1 MPLTPS
7 QRAAVE
13 SVHEPLFIQAGA
25 GTGKTFTLTKRI
37 AYGLS
42 QESGPL
48 IGDVD
53 RLLTI
58 TFTNK
63 AAGELVG
70 RVRAELRA
78 QGLDEESLKIDAAWI
93 STIHSMC
100 RRMLLSH
107 AFDVGIDPGAN
118 LLTEDE
124 TQALSALALDA
135 LLRDNANDARL
146 VMLFDNLGVE
156 SATNLIS
163 SLSELLM
170 LAPGGGDDFDL
181 GPAPAPART
190 IASRVQGL
198 LATYQGA
205 LAELDE
211 LGLPEGKITYAQ
223 NRDKVAAVAVALE
236 TLLASQGGAFSWSV
250 LANAIE
256 ECRPPGGGNLSA
268 PYKGIFGECKDA
280 LLELA
285 AEAQS
290 ASAHELLRVALDFA
304 AEHLDRHRAL
314 KRAQGAFDTNDL
326 LIAAYKLLDEDDEL
340 AQSYRDSFDS
350 VMVDEFQDTDN
361 LQVGIVGKICDEGLT
376 TLATVGDAQQS
387 IYGFRGADLEVYQRM
402 RAMMRERGSN
412 EVELTINYRSQPDI
426 LRFVEGV
433 FSKPEFFGGE
443 FLKVS
448 SGREEDSGPSWL
460 APDEPRVKILL
471 SAGHKAERGQGR
483 TSVDALRQADAVA
496 LADEFERLHAR
507 GASYGDMAILLQSTK
522 GAKAGPYLRELRR
535 RGIPVIVSGGSDFF
549 LQPEVSTVSM
559 LLRVL
564 ADRDDDEALFALLGS
579 DFFDASDD
587 ALLALSVI
595 NRQCLKLLPGES
607 RAKPSL
613 YDALCLYVE
622 KAQGNL
628 DKSLTRAFD
637 TLEHALSASP
647 GTPLAQIVREAIAL
661 SGWQAT
667 LAARGIEGGA
677 IFANIERMCDL
688 IDDYEALNGH
698 APFAT
703 SSYFRGLVD
712 MAHEGMAARAKL
724 GTLVSS
730 GSNAVRIMTI
740 HSSKG
745 LEFPI
750 VAVAEFEKSARNT
763 GTQLISLSEEGK
775 RYLALGVTGSN
786 AAARYLA
793 DEDQDPGSFA
803 LASEVAE
810 HRAHAHQLKKLR
822 DAQEQQRL
830 LYVALTRARD
840 KLILV
845 THDGAFASKGDLSA
859 GLTGS
864 CLHAVFGKDIPA
876 GHAQVTT
883 DAGALVELVVTEVP
897 YGAQD
902 DRANDE
908 EGSLVVM
915 HRYPAFD
922 PSPRI
927 SAQPLASR
935 QIYSY
940 SSIAHRDAQR
950 HELVAPAIA
959 LRDRSR
965 DVETV
970 SPVGSS
976 FHLVAQWLASAPRAD
991 GRGIE
996 RRMLAAAHRYGLD
1009 EEQRARLAKAVA
1021 AWVSSE
1027 RYAMV
1032 QGYARRHA
1040 EYTFCVDVEGVPLE
1054 GYIDLACFDDAG
1066 GALVIDY
1073 KTGTGGQDDDLHAR
1087 YELQAQCYAYALLS
1101 AGSCEHVDMVFVRP
1115 EADMQE
1121 VRFAFDASDIPVLAQ
1136 RILTS

>member
-13 SVHEPLFIQAGA
+13 SAHEPLFIQAGA

-63 AAGELVG
+63 AAGELIG

-100 RRMLLSH
+100 RRILLSH
-107 AFDVGIDPGAN
+107 AFDVGVDPGAN

-135 LLRDNANDARL
+135 LLQDNAKDARL
-146 VMLFDNLGVE
+146 NLLFDSLGVE
-156 SATNLIS
+156 SATKLVNN
-163 SLSELLM
+163 LSELLM
-170 LAPGGGDDFDL
+170 LAPGGRNDFDL
-181 GPAPAPART
+181 GPAPAPARV

-211 LGLPEGKITYAQ
+211 LGLPEGKVTYAQ
-223 NRDKVAAVAVALE
+223 NRDKIAAIAAALE
-236 TLLASQGGAFSWSV
+236 ALSANQKGSPSWGAV
-250 LANAIE
+250 VNAIK
-256 ECRPPGGGNLSA
+256 ECKPPSGGNLSE
-268 PYKGIFGECKDA
+268 PYKGIFGECKEA
-280 LLELA
+280 LLEVMV
-285 AEAQS
+285 EAQS
-290 ASAHELLRVALDFA
+290 ASAYEVLRAALDLA
-304 AEHLDRHRAL
+304 AEHLERHRTL
-314 KRAQGAFDTNDL
+314 KRAKGALDTNDL
-326 LIAAYKLLDEDDEL
+326 LIAAYKLLDEDEAL
-340 AQSYRDSFDS
+340 AQMYRDSFDS

-361 LQVGIVGKICDEGLT
+361 LQVGIVSKLCDEGLT

-387 IYGFRGADLEVYQRM
+387 IYRFRGADLEVYQRT
-402 RAMMRERGSN
+402 RAMMREHGSN
-412 EVELTINYRSQPDI
+412 EVELTVNYRSQPDI
-426 LRFVEGV
+426 LRFVEEI

-448 SGREEDSGPSWL
+448 SGRKEDSDSSRPE
-460 APDEPRVKILL
+460 PDEPRVKVLL
-471 SAGHKAERGQGR
+471 SAGHKAEKGRGR
-483 TSVDALRQADAVA
+483 TSVDALRQADAAA
-496 LADEFERLHAR
+496 LADEFAHLHEQ
-507 GASYGDMAILLQSTK
+507 GIPYGDMAILLQSTK
-522 GAKAGPYLRELRR
+522 GTKAGCYLRELRR
-535 RGIPVIVSGGSDFF
+535 RNIPVIVSGGSDFF
-549 LQPEVSTVSM
+549 LQPEVSTVVM

-564 ADRDDDEALFALLGS
+564 ADRDDDEALFDLLGS
-579 DFFDASDD
+579 DFFNASDD

-595 NRQCLKLLPGES
+595 NRQRLKLLPGES

-622 KAQGNL
+622 EAEGGADEAL
-628 DKSLTRAFD
+628 GRAFVTID
-637 TLEHALSASP
+637 HVLAASSSM
-647 GTPLAQIVREAIAL
+647 PLAQVVREAVAL

-677 IFANIERMCDL
+677 VFANIERMCDL

-703 SSYFRGLVD
+703 STYFRSLVD
-712 MAHEGMAARAKL
+712 MAHEGAGVRAKL

-730 GSNAVRIMTI
+730 GRDAVQIMTI

-745 LEFPI
+745 LEFPV
-750 VAVAEFEKSARNT
+750 VAVAEFEKGTRNT
-763 GTQLISLSEEGK
+763 GMQLISLSEEGK
-775 RYLALGVTGSN
+775 RYLALGATGSD
-786 AAARYLA
+786 AAAGYLA
-793 DEDQDPGSFA
+793 DETQDPGSFT

-810 HRAHAHQLKKLR
+810 HRAHAIQLEKLR

-845 THDGAFASKGDLSA
+845 AHDSTFASKGDLSA
-859 GLTGS
+859 GLTS
-864 CLHAVFGKDIPA
+864 DCLHAVFGEKIPTQ
-876 GHAQVTT
+876 HAKVTT
-883 DAGALVELVVTEVP
+883 GTGALVELDITEVP
-897 YGAQD
+897 YGAPEGQAD
-902 DRANDE
+902 DE
-908 EGSLVVM
+908 EGSLAVM
-915 HRYPAFD
+915 HRYPVFEL
-922 PSPRI
+922 PPRI
-927 SAQPLASR
+927 SAQPLDHR

-940 SSIAHRDAQR
+940 SSIAHRDAQHR
-950 HELVAPAIA
+950 ELIAPAVT
-959 LRDRSR
+959 LHDRSQ

-976 FHLVAQWLASAPRAD
+976 FHLVAQWLASVPRAD
-991 GRGIE
+991 ERGIE
-996 RRMLAAAHRYGLD
+996 RRMLAAARRYGLD
-1009 EEQRARLAKAVA
+1009 EEQRVRLANAVA

-1032 QGYARRHA
+1032 QEYERRHA
-1040 EYTFCVDVEGVPLE
+1040 EYAFCVDVEGVPLE
-1054 GYIDLACFDDAG
+1054 GYIDLICFDDEG

-1073 KTGTGGQDDDLHAR
+1073 KTGTSGQGEDLHER
-1087 YELQAQCYAYALLS
+1087 YALQAQCYAYALLS
-1101 AGSCEHVDMVFVRP
+1101 SGACEHVDMAFVRP
-1115 EADMQE
+1115 EAGMQE
-1121 VRFAFDASDIPVLAQ
+1121 VAFSFDAGDVPALAQ
-1136 RILTS
+1136 HILGA

>member
-7 QRAAVE
+7 QQSAVE
-13 SVHEPLFIQAGA
+13 SAHEPLFIQAGA

-63 AAGELVG
+63 AAGELIG

-124 TQALSALALDA
+124 TQALSALAFDA
-135 LLRDNANDARL
+135 LLQDNAKDARL
-146 VMLFDNLGVE
+146 IMLFDKLGVE
-156 SATNLIS
+156 STTKLIS
-163 SLSELLM
+163 NLSELLM
-170 LAPGGGDDFDL
+170 LAPGGSADFDL
-181 GPAPAPART
+181 GPAPAPAR
-190 IASRVQGL
+190 IIVSRVQGL
-198 LATYQGA
+198 LATYQRA

-223 NRDKVAAVAVALE
+223 NRDKIATVVATLE
-236 TLLASQGGAFSWSV
+236 TLIASQRGALSWNT
-250 LANAIE
+250 ATNAIE
-256 ECRPPGGGNLSA
+256 ECKPPGGRNLSA
-268 PYKGIFGECKDA
+268 PYNGIFGECKDA
-280 LLELA
+280 LLEFA

-290 ASAHELLRVALDFA
+290 ASAYELLRAALDLA
-304 AEHLDRHRAL
+304 AEHLDRHHAL
-314 KRAQGAFDTNDL
+314 KQAQGAFDTNDL

-340 AQSYRDSFDS
+340 AQAYRDSFDS

-361 LQVGIVGKICDEGLT
+361 LQVGIVSKICDEGLT

-387 IYGFRGADLEVYQRM
+387 IYGFRGADLEVYQRT

-426 LRFVEGV
+426 LRFVEDI
-433 FSKPEFFGGE
+433 FSKPEFFGSE

-448 SGREEDSGPSWL
+448 SGREEGSGPPWL
-460 APDEPRVKILL
+460 MPDEPRVKILF
-471 SAGHKAERGQGR
+471 SAGHKAEKGQGR
-483 TSVDALRQADAVA
+483 TSTDALRQADAVA
-496 LADEFERLHAR
+496 LADEFERLHAQ

-522 GAKAGPYLRELRR
+522 GAKAGPYLRELRK
-535 RGIPVIVSGGSDFF
+535 RGIPVIISGGSDFF
-549 LQPEVSTVSM
+549 LQPEVSTVVM

-564 ADRDDDEALFALLGS
+564 ANRDDDEALFDLLGS
-579 DFFDASDD
+579 DFFNASDD

-595 NRQCLKLLPGES
+595 NRQRLKLLPGES

-613 YDALCLYVE
+613 YDALCLYVDE
-622 KAQGNL
+622 APGDADEAL
-628 DKSLTRAFD
+628 SRARATID
-637 TLEHALSASP
+637 HALAVSSSRP
-647 GTPLAQIVREAIAL
+647 FAQTLREAIAL

-677 IFANIERMCDL
+677 VFANIERMCDL
-688 IDDYEALNGH
+688 VDDFEALNGH
-698 APFAT
+698 ALFAA
-703 SSYFRGLVD
+703 SNYFRNLVD
-712 MAHEGMAARAKL
+712 MAHGGTAARAKL

-730 GSNAVRIMTI
+730 GSNAVCIMTI

-750 VAVAEFEKSARNT
+750 VAVAEFEKNTRNR
-763 GTQLISLSEEGK
+763 GVQLISLSEGGK
-775 RYLALGVTGSN
+775 RYLALGVAGSSP
-786 AAARYLA
+786 AARYLA

-803 LASEVAE
+803 LAGEVTE

-845 THDGAFASKGDLSA
+845 THDSTFASKGDLSA
-859 GLTGS
+859 GLTS
-864 CLHAVFGKDIPA
+864 DCLHAVFGEEIPA
-876 GHAQVTT
+876 QYAKVTT
-883 DAGALVELVVTEVP
+883 DAGALVELDITEVP
-897 YGAQD
+897 YGAQGKQ
-902 DRANDE
+902 AN
-908 EGSLVVM
+908 EGESPLVVE
-915 HRYPAFD
+915 HCYPPFVL
-922 PSPRI
+922 PPRI
-927 SAQPLASR
+927 SAQSRDCR

-940 SSIAHRDAQR
+940 SSIAHRDAQHR
-950 HELVAPAIA
+950 DLAAPAVV
-959 LRDRSR
+959 LRDRSQ
-965 DVETV
+965 DTDTV
-970 SPVGSS
+970 SRVGSA
-976 FHLVAQWLASAPRAD
+976 FHLVAQWLAQTPRVD
-991 GRGIE
+991 ERSIE
-996 RRMLAAAHRYGLD
+996 RRMLAVARRWGLD
-1009 EEQRARLAKAVA
+1009 EAERTRLAEAVA
-1021 AWVSSE
+1021 AWVSSACFARVQDYAH
-1027 RYAMV
+1027 RYAE
-1032 QGYARRHA
+1032 YA
-1040 EYTFCVDVEGVPLE
+1040 FCVDVEGVALE
-1054 GYIDLACFDDAG
+1054 GYIDLVCFDDANA
-1066 GALVIDY
+1066 ALVVDY
-1073 KTGTGGQDDDLHAR
+1073 KTGTSGQDEDLHER
-1087 YELQAQCYAYALLS
+1087 YALQAQCYAYALLS
-1101 AGSCEHVDMVFVRP
+1101 SGVCEHVDMVFVRP
-1115 EADMQE
+1115 EAGMQE
-1121 VRFAFDASDIPVLAQ
+1121 VTFSFDAIDAPTLAQ
-1136 RILTS
+1136 RILGA

>member
-7 QRAAVE
+7 QQAAVE
-13 SVHEPLFIQAGA
+13 SAHEPLFIQAGA

-37 AYGLS
+37 AHGLS

-48 IGDVD
+48 IGDVS

-63 AAGELVG
+63 AAGELIG

-107 AFDVGIDPGAN
+107 AFDVGVDPGAN

-135 LLRDNANDARL
+135 LLQDNAKDVRL
-146 VMLFDNLGVE
+146 IMLFDNLGVE
-156 SATNLIS
+156 GATNLIS

-170 LAPGGGDDFDL
+170 LAPGGRDDFDL
-181 GPAPAPART
+181 GPAPASVRT
-190 IASRVQGL
+190 IVSRVQGL

-223 NRDKVAAVAVALE
+223 NRDKIAVVASALE
-236 TLLASQGGAFSWSV
+236 TLVATQKGAPSWSV
-250 LANAIE
+250 VANVIE
-256 ECRPPGGGNLSA
+256 ECKPPGGGNLSA

-280 LLELA
+280 LLEFA
-285 AEAQS
+285 IEAQS
-290 ASAHELLRVALDFA
+290 ASAYELLRAALDFA
-304 AEHLDRHRAL
+304 AEHLERHHVL
-314 KRAQGAFDTNDL
+314 KQAQGALDTNDL

-340 AQSYRDSFDS
+340 AQAYRDSFDS
-350 VMVDEFQDTDN
+350 VMVDEFQDTDS
-361 LQVGIVGKICDEGLT
+361 LQVGIVSKICDDGLT

-387 IYGFRGADLEVYQRM
+387 IYGFRGADLEVYQRT

-426 LRFVEGV
+426 LRFVEDI

-460 APDEPRVKILL
+460 APDEPRVKILF
-471 SAGHKAERGQGR
+471 SAGHKAEKGQGR

-496 LADEFERLHAR
+496 LADEFERLHMQ
-507 GASYGDMAILLQSTK
+507 GAAYGDMAILLQSTK
-522 GAKAGPYLRELRR
+522 GAKAGPYLRELRK

-549 LQPEVSTVSM
+549 LQPEVSTVVM

-564 ADRDDDEALFALLGS
+564 ADRDDDEALFDLLGS
-579 DFFDASDD
+579 DFFNASDD

-595 NRQCLKLLPGES
+595 NRQRLKLLPGES

-622 KAQGNL
+622 EAGAGVDEAL
-628 DKSLTRAFD
+628 GRARATID
-637 TLEHALSASP
+637 HALAISSS
-647 GTPLAQIVREAIAL
+647 TPFAQVLREAVEL
-661 SGWQAT
+661 SGWRVT

-677 IFANIERMCDL
+677 VFANIERMCDL
-688 IDDYEALNGH
+688 VDDYEALNGH
-698 APFAT
+698 ALFAV
-703 SSYFRGLVD
+703 SNYFRSLVD
-712 MAHEGMAARAKL
+712 MAHGGTAARAKL
-724 GTLVSS
+724 GTLVGS

-750 VAVAEFEKSARNT
+750 VAVAEFDKSAR
-763 GTQLISLSEEGK
+763 GAGAQLISLSEEGK

-786 AAARYLA
+786 ATARYLA

-845 THDGAFASKGDLSA
+845 AHDGAFASKGDLSA
-859 GLTGS
+859 GLTS
-864 CLHAVFGKDIPA
+864 DCLHAVFGKEIPTR
-876 GHAQVTT
+876 HAKITT
-883 DAGALVELVVTEVP
+883 DAGALVELAVTEVP
-897 YGAQD
+897 YGAQEEQMD
-902 DRANDE
+902 DE
-908 EGSLVVM
+908 ESSLVVA
-915 HRYPAFD
+915 HRYPAFEL
-922 PSPRI
+922 SPRI
-927 SAQPLASR
+927 SAQPLDRA

-940 SSIAHRDAQR
+940 SSIAHRDAQHR
-950 HELVAPAIA
+950 ELVAPAVA
-959 LRDRSR
+959 LRDRSQDTDTASR
-965 DVETV
+965 
-970 SPVGSS
+970 VGSA
-976 FHLVAQWLASAPRAD
+976 FHLVAQWLAQTPRVD
-991 GRGIE
+991 ERSIE
-996 RRMLAAAHRYGLD
+996 RRMFAASRCYGLIED
-1009 EEQRARLAKAVA
+1009 ERVRLAGAVA
-1021 AWVSSE
+1021 AWVSSAC
-1027 RYAMV
+1027 YARV
-1032 QGYARRHA
+1032 QEYARRYA
-1040 EYTFCVDVEGVPLE
+1040 EYAFCVDVEGVALE
-1054 GYIDLACFDDAG
+1054 GYIDLVCFDDAG
-1066 GALVIDY
+1066 AALVIDY
-1073 KTGTGGQDDDLHAR
+1073 KTGTSGQGEDLHER
-1087 YELQAQCYAYALLS
+1087 YALQAQCYAYALLS
-1101 AGSCEHVDMVFVRP
+1101 SGACEHVDMAFVRP

-1121 VRFAFDASDIPVLAQ
+1121 VTFAFDASDVPTLAQ
-1136 RILTS
+1136 HILGA

>member
-7 QRAAVE
+7 QQAAVE
-13 SVHEPLFIQAGA
+13 SAHEPLFIQAGA

-42 QESGPL
+42 QGSGPL
-48 IGDVD
+48 ISDVD

-63 AAGELVG
+63 AAGELIG

-100 RRMLLSH
+100 RRILLSH
-107 AFDVGIDPGAN
+107 AFDVGVDPGAN

-135 LLRDNANDARL
+135 LLQDNAKDARL
-146 VMLFDNLGVE
+146 ILLFDNLGVE
-156 SATNLIS
+156 SATKLINN
-163 SLSELLM
+163 LSELLM
-170 LAPGGGDDFDL
+170 LAPGGRDDFDL
-181 GPAPAPART
+181 GPAPASARV

-211 LGLPEGKITYAQ
+211 LGLPEGKITYVQ
-223 NRDKVAAVAVALE
+223 NRDKVAAVAAALE
-236 TLLASQGGAFSWSV
+236 ALSTSQKRPLSWSA

-256 ECRPPGGGNLSA
+256 ECKPPGGGNLSA
-268 PYKGIFGECKDA
+268 PYNGIFAECRDA
-280 LLELA
+280 LLEAA

-290 ASAHELLRVALDFA
+290 ASAYELLRAALDFA
-304 AEHLDRHRAL
+304 AEHLERHRAL
-314 KRAQGAFDTNDL
+314 KQAQGALDTNDL
-326 LIAAYKLLDEDDEL
+326 LIATYKLLDEDDEL
-340 AQSYRDSFDS
+340 ARTYRESFDS

-361 LQVGIVGKICDEGLT
+361 LQVGIVSKICDENLA

-387 IYGFRGADLEVYQRM
+387 IYGFRGADLEVYQRT

-412 EVELTINYRSQPDI
+412 EVELTVNYRSQPDI
-426 LRFVEGV
+426 LRFVEDI

-448 SGREEDSGPSWL
+448 SGREEGFNPSWL
-460 APDEPRVKILL
+460 LPDEPRVKILL
-471 SAGHKAERGQGR
+471 SAGHKAEKGQGR

-496 LADEFERLHAR
+496 LADEFERLHAQ
-507 GASYGDMAILLQSTK
+507 GAPYGDMAILLQSTK
-522 GAKAGPYLRELRR
+522 GAKAGPYLRELRK

-549 LQPEVSTVSM
+549 LQPEVSTVVM

-564 ADRDDDEALFALLGS
+564 ADRDDDEALFDLLGS
-579 DFFDASDD
+579 DFFNAGDD
-587 ALLALSVI
+587 ALLVLSVI
-595 NRQCLKLLPGES
+595 NRQRLRLLPGES

-613 YDALCLYVE
+613 YDALCLYIDE
-622 KAQGNL
+622 AQDDADEAL
-628 DKSLTRAFD
+628 ARAFD
-637 TLEHALSASP
+637 TLEYALAASP
-647 GTPLAQIVREAIAL
+647 SIPLAQLVREAIAL
-661 SGWQAT
+661 SGWQVT
-667 LAARGIEGGA
+667 LSAV
-677 IFANIERMCDL
+677 FANIERACDL
-688 IDDYEALNGH
+688 IEDYEKLHGH

-703 SSYFRGLVD
+703 SAYFRSLVD
-712 MAHEGMAARAKL
+712 LAREGKGARAKL

-730 GSNAVRIMTI
+730 GQDAVCIMTI

-763 GTQLISLSEEGK
+763 GTPLISLSEEGR
-775 RYLALGVTGSN
+775 RYLALGVTGSS
-786 AAARYLA
+786 AAARYLT

-803 LASEVAE
+803 FASEVAE

-845 THDGAFASKGDLSA
+845 AHDGAFASKGDLSA
-859 GLTGS
+859 GLASS
-864 CLHAVFGKDIPA
+864 CLHAVFGKEIPTQ
-876 GHAQVTT
+876 HARIRT
-883 DAGALVELVVTEVP
+883 DAGALVELAITEVP
-897 YGAQD
+897 YGAQEEQAD
-902 DRANDE
+902 DE
-908 EGSLVVM
+908 KGSLVVM
-915 HRYPAFD
+915 HRYPVFEL
-922 PSPRI
+922 PPRI
-927 SAQPLASR
+927 SAQPLDRR

-940 SSIAHRDAQR
+940 SSIAHRDAQHR
-950 HELVAPAIA
+950 ELVAPAVT
-959 LRDRSR
+959 LHDRSQ

-976 FHLVAQWLASAPRAD
+976 FHLVAQWLALVPRAD
-991 GRGIE
+991 ERSIE
-996 RRMLAAAHRYGLD
+996 RRMLAAARRYGLD
-1009 EEQRARLAKAVA
+1009 EEQRTRLANAVA

-1032 QGYARRHA
+1032 QEYARRYA
-1040 EYTFCVDVEGVPLE
+1040 EYAFCVDVEGVPLE
-1054 GYIDLACFDDAG
+1054 GYIDLICFDDEG

-1073 KTGTGGQDDDLHAR
+1073 KTGTSGQGEDLHER
-1087 YELQAQCYAYALLS
+1087 YALQAQCYAYALLS
-1101 AGSCEHVDMVFVRP
+1101 SGACEHVDMAFVRP
-1115 EADMQE
+1115 EANMEE
-1121 VRFAFDASDIPVLAQ
+1121 VLFSFDASDAPALAQ
-1136 RILTS
+1136 KILA

>member
-236 TLLASQGGAFSWSV
+236 TLLASQGGAFSWSM

-290 ASAHELLRVALDFA
+290 ASAYELLRVALDFA

-496 LADEFERLHAR
+496 LARRIRAVTCTGRL
-507 GASYGDMAILLQSTK
+507 
-522 GAKAGPYLRELRR
+522 
-535 RGIPVIVSGGSDFF
+535 V
-549 LQPEVSTVSM
+549 
-559 LLRVL
+559 
-564 ADRDDDEALFALLGS
+564 
-579 DFFDASDD
+579 
-587 ALLALSVI
+587 
-595 NRQCLKLLPGES
+595 
-607 RAKPSL
+607 
-613 YDALCLYVE
+613 
-622 KAQGNL
+622 
-628 DKSLTRAFD
+628 
-637 TLEHALSASP
+637 
-647 GTPLAQIVREAIAL
+647 
-661 SGWQAT
+661 W
-667 LAARGIEGGA
+667 
-677 IFANIERMCDL
+677 
-688 IDDYEALNGH
+688 
-698 APFAT
+698 
-703 SSYFRGLVD
+703 
-712 MAHEGMAARAKL
+712 
-724 GTLVSS
+724 
-730 GSNAVRIMTI
+730 
-740 HSSKG
+740 
-745 LEFPI
+745 
-750 VAVAEFEKSARNT
+750 
-763 GTQLISLSEEGK
+763 
-775 RYLALGVTGSN
+775 
-786 AAARYLA
+786 
-793 DEDQDPGSFA
+793 
-803 LASEVAE
+803 
-810 HRAHAHQLKKLR
+810 
-822 DAQEQQRL
+822 
-830 LYVALTRARD
+830 
-840 KLILV
+840 
-845 THDGAFASKGDLSA
+845 
-859 GLTGS
+859 
-864 CLHAVFGKDIPA
+864 
-876 GHAQVTT
+876 
-883 DAGALVELVVTEVP
+883 
-897 YGAQD
+897 
-902 DRANDE
+902 
-908 EGSLVVM
+908 
-915 HRYPAFD
+915 
-922 PSPRI
+922 
-927 SAQPLASR
+927 
-935 QIYSY
+935 
-940 SSIAHRDAQR
+940 
-950 HELVAPAIA
+950 
-959 LRDRSR
+959 
-965 DVETV
+965 
-970 SPVGSS
+970 
-976 FHLVAQWLASAPRAD
+976 
-991 GRGIE
+991 
-996 RRMLAAAHRYGLD
+996 
-1009 EEQRARLAKAVA
+1009 
-1021 AWVSSE
+1021 
-1027 RYAMV
+1027 
-1032 QGYARRHA
+1032 
-1040 EYTFCVDVEGVPLE
+1040 
-1054 GYIDLACFDDAG
+1054 
-1066 GALVIDY
+1066 
-1073 KTGTGGQDDDLHAR
+1073 
-1087 YELQAQCYAYALLS
+1087 
-1101 AGSCEHVDMVFVRP
+1101 
-1115 EADMQE
+1115 
-1121 VRFAFDASDIPVLAQ
+1121 
-1136 RILTS
+1136 

>member
-7 QRAAVE
+7 QKAAVE
-13 SVHEPLFIQAGA
+13 SAHEPLFIQAGA

-63 AAGELVG
+63 AAGELIG

-100 RRMLLSH
+100 RRILLSH

-135 LLRDNANDARL
+135 LLQDNASNARL

-156 SATNLIS
+156 SATKLIS

-181 GPAPAPART
+181 GPAPAPAR
-190 IASRVQGL
+190 AMVSRVRGL

-205 LAELDE
+205 LAELDG
-211 LGLPEGKITYAQ
+211 LGLPEGKITYVQ
-223 NRDKVAAVAVALE
+223 NRDKVAAVAAALE
-236 TLLASQGGAFSWSV
+236 ALTVSQKDVPSWSALAST
-250 LANAIE
+250 LE
-256 ECRPPGGGNLSA
+256 ECKPPGGGNLSA
-268 PYKGIFGECKDA
+268 PYNGIFAECKDA
-280 LLELA
+280 LLEVA

-290 ASAHELLRVALDFA
+290 ASAYELLRSALDFA
-304 AEHLDRHRAL
+304 EEHLERHRAL
-314 KRAQGAFDTNDL
+314 KQAQGACDTNDL
-326 LIAAYKLLDEDDEL
+326 LIATYRLLDEDDEL
-340 AQSYRDSFDS
+340 SRIYRESFDS

-361 LQVGIVGKICDEGLT
+361 LQVGIVSKMCDEGLS

-387 IYGFRGADLEVYQRM
+387 IYGFRGADLEVYQRT
-402 RAMMRERGSN
+402 RAMMREHGSN

-426 LRFVEGV
+426 LRFVEDI
-433 FSKPEFFGGE
+433 FSKPEFFGGG

-448 SGREEDSGPSWL
+448 SGREEGSGPPWL
-460 APDEPRVKILL
+460 APGEPRVKILL
-471 SAGHKAERGQGR
+471 SAGHKAEKGQGR
-483 TSVDALRQADAVA
+483 TSVDALRQADAAA
-496 LADEFERLHAR
+496 LADEFERLHAQ

-522 GAKAGPYLRELRR
+522 GTKAGPYLRELRR

-549 LQPEVSTVSM
+549 LQPEVSTVVI

-564 ADRDDDEALFALLGS
+564 ADRDDDEALFDLLGS
-579 DFFDASDD
+579 DFFNASDD

-595 NRQCLKLLPGES
+595 NRQRLKLLPGES

-613 YDALCLYVE
+613 YDALCLYVDE
-622 KAQGNL
+622 AQDDADEAL
-628 DKSLTRAFD
+628 ARAFD
-637 TLEHALSASP
+637 TLEHTFAASP
-647 GTPLAQIVREAIAL
+647 GIPLAQLVREAIAL

-667 LAARGIEGGA
+667 LSARGIEGGA
-677 IFANIERMCDL
+677 VFANIERACDL
-688 IDDYEALNGH
+688 IEDYEKLHGH

-703 SSYFRGLVD
+703 SVYFRSLVD
-712 MAHEGMAARAKL
+712 LAREGKGARAKL
-724 GTLVSS
+724 GALVSS
-730 GSNAVRIMTI
+730 GQDAVCIMTI

-750 VAVAEFEKSARNT
+750 VAVAEFEKSARNA
-763 GTQLISLSEEGK
+763 GVQLISLSEEGR
-775 RYLALGVTGSN
+775 RYLALGVTGSS

-822 DAQEQQRL
+822 DAQEQRRL

-845 THDGAFASKGDLSA
+845 AHDGAFASKGDLSA
-859 GLTGS
+859 GLTAS
-864 CLHAVFGKDIPA
+864 CLHAVFGKEIPTQ
-876 GHAQVTT
+876 HAKVTT

-897 YGAQD
+897 YEAQKEQTD
-902 DRANDE
+902 DG
-908 EGSLVVM
+908 EGSLVVT
-915 HRYPAFD
+915 HRYPVFEL
-922 PSPRI
+922 PPRI
-927 SAQPLASR
+927 SAQPFDR
-935 QIYSY
+935 GRIYSY
-940 SSIAHRDAQR
+940 SSIARRDVQHR
-950 HELVAPAIA
+950 ELVAPALA
-959 LRDRSR
+959 LRDRSQ
-965 DVETV
+965 DAETV
-970 SPVGSS
+970 SPVGSA
-976 FHLVAQWLASAPRAD
+976 FHLVAQWLASVLRAD
-991 GRGIE
+991 GRSVE
-996 RRMLAAAHRYGLD
+996 RRMLATARRYGLD
-1009 EEQRARLAKAVA
+1009 DEQRARLADAVA
-1021 AWVSSE
+1021 TWVSSE

-1032 QGYARRHA
+1032 QECAHRHA
-1040 EYTFCVDVEGVPLE
+1040 EYAFCVDVKGVPLE
-1054 GYIDLACFDDAG
+1054 GYIDLVCFDDEG

-1073 KTGTGGQDDDLHAR
+1073 KTGTSGQGEDLHER
-1087 YELQAQCYAYALLS
+1087 YALQARCYAYALLS
-1101 AGSCEHVDMVFVRP
+1101 SGTCEHVDMAFVRP
-1115 EADMQE
+1115 EADMEE
-1121 VRFAFDASDIPVLAQ
+1121 VCFGFDASDVPALAQ
-1136 RILTS
+1136 KILE

>member
-7 QRAAVE
+7 QQAAVE
-13 SVHEPLFIQAGA
+13 SAQEPLFIQAGA

-63 AAGELVG
+63 AAGELIG

-100 RRMLLSH
+100 RRILLSH
-107 AFDVGIDPGAN
+107 AFDVGVDPGAN
-118 LLTEDE
+118 LLSEDE

-135 LLRDNANDARL
+135 LLQDNAKDARL
-146 VMLFDNLGVE
+146 ILLFDNLGVE
-156 SATNLIS
+156 SATKLIN

-170 LAPGGGDDFDL
+170 LAPGGRDDFDL
-181 GPAPAPART
+181 GPAPASART

-211 LGLPEGKITYAQ
+211 LGLPEGKITYVQ
-223 NRDKVAAVAVALE
+223 NRDKVAAVAASLE
-236 TLLASQGGAFSWSV
+236 ALLASQKGTPSWSA

-256 ECRPPGGGNLSA
+256 ECKPPGGGNLSA
-268 PYKGIFGECKDA
+268 PYNGIFAECRDA
-280 LLELA
+280 LLEVA

-290 ASAHELLRVALDFA
+290 ASAYELLRAALDLA
-304 AEHLDRHRAL
+304 AEHLERHRAL
-314 KRAQGAFDTNDL
+314 KQAQGAFDTNDL
-326 LIAAYKLLDEDDEL
+326 LIATYKLLDEDDEL
-340 AQSYRDSFDS
+340 ARTYRESFDS

-361 LQVGIVGKICDEGLT
+361 LQVGIVSKICDEDLA

-387 IYGFRGADLEVYQRM
+387 IYGFRGADLEVYQRT

-412 EVELTINYRSQPDI
+412 EVELTVNYRSQPDI
-426 LRFVEGV
+426 LRFVEDI

-448 SGREEDSGPSWL
+448 SGRGEGFNPSWL
-460 APDEPRVKILL
+460 LPDEPRVKILL
-471 SAGHKAERGQGR
+471 SAGHKAEKGQGR

-496 LADEFERLHAR
+496 LADEFERLHAQ
-507 GASYGDMAILLQSTK
+507 GAPYGDMAILLQSTK
-522 GAKAGPYLRELRR
+522 GAKAGSYLRELRK

-549 LQPEVSTVSM
+549 LQPEVSTVVM

-564 ADRDDDEALFALLGS
+564 ADRDDDEALFDLLGS
-579 DFFDASDD
+579 DFFNASDD
-587 ALLALSVI
+587 ALLVLSVI
-595 NRQCLKLLPGES
+595 NRQHLRLLPGES

-622 KAQGNL
+622 EAQEDADEAL
-628 DKSLTRAFD
+628 ARAFD
-637 TLEHALSASP
+637 TLEYALAASP
-647 GTPLAQIVREAIAL
+647 SIPLAQLVREAIAL

-667 LAARGIEGGA
+667 LSARGIEGGA
-677 IFANIERMCDL
+677 VFANIERACDL
-688 IDDYEALNGH
+688 IEDYEKLHGH

-703 SSYFRGLVD
+703 SAYFRSLVD
-712 MAHEGMAARAKL
+712 LAREGKGARAKL

-730 GSNAVRIMTI
+730 GQDAVCIMTI

-750 VAVAEFEKSARNT
+750 VAVAEFEKSTRHT
-763 GTQLISLSEEGK
+763 GASLISLSEEGR
-775 RYLALGVTGSN
+775 RYLALGVTGSS

-803 LASEVAE
+803 FASEVAE

-845 THDGAFASKGDLSA
+845 AHDGAFASKGDLSA
-859 GLTGS
+859 GLTSS
-864 CLHAVFGKDIPA
+864 CLHAVFGKEIPMQ
-876 GHAQVTT
+876 HAKVRT
-883 DAGALVELVVTEVP
+883 DAGALVELAITEVP
-897 YGAQD
+897 YGVQEEQAD
-902 DRANDE
+902 DKEN
-908 EGSLVVM
+908 SLVVT
-915 HRYPAFD
+915 HRYPVFEL
-922 PSPRI
+922 PPRI
-927 SAQPLASR
+927 SAQPLDRR

-940 SSIAHRDAQR
+940 SSIAHRDAQHR
-950 HELVAPAIA
+950 ELVAPAVA
-959 LRDRSR
+959 LHDRSQ

-976 FHLVAQWLASAPRAD
+976 FHLVAQWLASVPRAD
-991 GRGIE
+991 ERGIE

-1009 EEQRARLAKAVA
+1009 EEQRTRLANAVA

-1032 QGYARRHA
+1032 QEHECRHA
-1040 EYTFCVDVEGVPLE
+1040 EYAFCVDVEGVPLE
-1054 GYIDLACFDDAG
+1054 GYIDLICFDGEG

-1073 KTGTGGQDDDLHAR
+1073 KTGTSGQGEDLHER
-1087 YELQAQCYAYALLS
+1087 YALQAQCYAYALLS
-1101 AGSCEHVDMVFVRP
+1101 SGACEHVDMAFVRP
-1115 EADMQE
+1115 EANMEE
-1121 VRFAFDASDIPVLAQ
+1121 VTFSFDAIDAPTLAQ
-1136 RILTS
+1136 RILGA